1 MLDQR
6 AMLEA
11 QRSLLYSSLSVAEIG
26 YGLGF
31 EDPAYFSRF
40 FARHAGLSPVA
51 FRKGASSTLDR
62 ADN

>member
-11 QRSLLYSSLSVAEIG
+11 QRLLLYTELSVTQVAYAI
-26 YGLGF
+26 GF

-40 FARHAGLSPVA
+40 FTRHAGRTPRSYRTATP
-51 FRKGASSTLDR
+51 R
-62 ADN
+62 